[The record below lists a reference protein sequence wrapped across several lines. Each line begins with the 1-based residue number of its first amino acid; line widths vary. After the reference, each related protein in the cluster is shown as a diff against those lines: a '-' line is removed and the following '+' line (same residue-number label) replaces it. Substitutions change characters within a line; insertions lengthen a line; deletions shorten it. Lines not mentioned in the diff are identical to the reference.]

1 MFNSDID
8 YFNHLLEK
16 DNTSDNNDLNSDD
29 NICLIS
35 NNKLQD
41 NYITLK
47 CNHRFN
53 YIEIYNE
60 VYSQKIN
67 RILDNKFLK
76 INENKMSVL

>member
-1 MFNSDID
+1 MFNNDID

-53 YIEIYNE
+53 Y
-60 VYSQKIN
+60 K
-67 RILDNKFLK
+67 KFIMK
-76 INENKMSVL
+76 FIVKK